1 MWEERLEPIFYI
13 VTLLFIQ
20 NLSISEAFITF
31 LKVFQIGMKKIY
43 IESFFVL
50 RLGLR
55 DLTE

>member
-31 LKVFQIGMKKIY
+31 FKVFQIGMKKIY